1 MKILEIPYADN
12 LPDVVQLS
20 RSEFERDLKM
30 ALASKLFELGRVSSG
45 QAANLAGVSRLEFLR
60 ELHRFKVNALSW
72 DVDEMTQEIEHA

>member
-72 DVDEMTQEIEHA
+72 DVDEMAQEIEHA